1 MLVPFKFSFTM
12 FFFACSIAFR
22 IAMGTSRALPIPNP
36 AFPCWSPTTTSA
48 EQLRFLPPFTTLVTR
63 LMATTWSFRLAWFAS
78 TGRRTDSVS
87 FSSCFDIGLEFQSCL
102 SGGVGKCLHAAVI
115 SVTPAVEYHLLDSRF
130 DRSSRNRFPHHFCRR
145 HVPAALDSRTHVLVE
160 RACRRQR
167 SSRAV
172 VHHLRPDVPQRPEH
186 AQPRPF
192 RRSFE
197 RLPHPRVNPLAM
209 RAARQSPYWYRCHPR
224 SPRSLSGRLRRAGLA
239 CLLLQTLPGDA
250 HALLLVRIGRA

>member
-48 EQLRFLPPFTTLVTR
+48 EKLRFLPPFTTLVTR
-63 LMATTWSFRLAWFAS
+63 LIATTWSFRLAWFAS
-78 TGRRTDSVS
+78 TGRRTESVS

-115 SVTPAVEYHLLDSRF
+115 AVTPAVEYHLLDSRLQRPSG
-130 DRSSRNRFPHHFCRR
+130 DRLPHHFCRG
-145 HVPAALDSRTHVLVE
+145 HVPAALDIPSHILVE
-160 RACRRQR
+160 RAGRRQR
-167 SSRAV
+167 SPRPV

-192 RRSFE
+192 RRSFQ
-197 RLPHPRVNPLAM
+197 RLPHPRVNALAM
-209 RAARQSPYWYRCHPR
+209 RAARQPSHWYRGHLR
-224 SPRSLSGRLRRAGLA
+224 SPRLLSGRLCRAGLA
-239 CLLLQTLPGDA
+239 RLLLQPLPGD
-250 HALLLVRIGRA
+250 